1 MAIKK
6 TDEYL
11 GAAKKAAT
19 GSETLSNAQ
28 ASTYTYAPKKDNI
41 TQAVSPAVVQTSS
54 PAAAG
59 NAAPAAVTTAVTQ
72 APVRN
77 TAKSYSYSGVR
88 PEYTS
93 PYSTQIDQLLNAVMS
108 REDFSYD
115 LESDP
120 LYDQYRK
127 QYTREGDRAM
137 RDTMGNAAALTGGYG
152 SSYATTAGSQAY
164 DYYLSQ
170 LNDRIP
176 ELEQLAYQKYLQ
188 EGQDLYDQLAALQS
202 LEQDAYGKYRD
213 SVSDFESDRAFDY
226 GVYSDDL
233 AQQNWQT
240 TFDYQKAQD
249 ALAQQNWEREFAYQ
263 QEQDAL
269 AYALQLAKQQGK
281 VGDGGDPTSDPTIK
295 VTPPTYSAA
304 DEEGTHNAYYQIE
317 EAMHRMRDLEGASEN
332 EMAEEFVNILD
343 VYSRNGYSFDA
354 SDIVAQARKYGIYE
368 ELKKFL

>member
-11 GAAKKAAT
+11 KAAT
-19 GSETLSNAQ
+19 GSETLSNAR

-41 TQAVSPAVVQTSS
+41 TQVVSPAVVQTSS
-54 PAAAG
+54 PAAAS

-72 APVRN
+72 APVSN

-152 SSYATTAGSQAY
+152 SSYASTAGSQAY

-240 TFDYQKAQD
+240 SFDYQKAQD
-249 ALAQQNWEREFAYQ
+249 ALAQQNWEKEFAYQ

-269 AYALQLAKQQGK
+269 AYALKLAKQQSDLPRDPDPDPDPDPDGSAPSPVFIYNPTDSDYNSIVNTIRNAVQQNGATAGEVASYLMTQWSAGRLTDTQVTQLAKQFGA
-281 VGDGGDPTSDPTIK
+281 G
-295 VTPPTYSAA
+295 AA
-304 DEEGTHNAYYQIE
+304 MSEL
-317 EAMHRMRDLEGASEN
+317 LE
-332 EMAEEFVNILD
+332 
-343 VYSRNGYSFDA
+343 
-354 SDIVAQARKYGIYE
+354 
-368 ELKKFL
+368 

>member
-19 GSETLSNAQ
+19 GSETLSNAR
-28 ASTYTYAPKKDNI
+28 ASTNAGAGTAKKDNI
-41 TQAVSPAVVQTSS
+41 TQVVSPAVVQTSS

-72 APVRN
+72 APVSN

-120 LYDQYRK
+120 LYEQYRK
-127 QYTREGDRAM
+127 QYVREGDRAM

-152 SSYATTAGSQAY
+152 SSYASTAGSQAY

-176 ELEQLAYQKYLQ
+176 ELEQLAYSKYLQ
-188 EGQDLYDQLAALQS
+188 EGQDLYNQLAALQS

-240 TFDYQKAQD
+240 SFDYQKAQD

-269 AYALQLAKQQGK
+269 AYALKLAQQQSK
-281 VGDGGDPTSDPTIK
+281 VGDGGGDGPITKGDDDDSTPSPALAYNPTDSDYNSIVNTIRNA
-295 VTPPTYSAA
+295 VQLNGATAGEVASYLMTQWSAGRLTDTQLA
-304 DEEGTHNAYYQIE
+304 RLAKQFGAGAAVNEL
-317 EAMHRMRDLEGASEN
+317 LE
-332 EMAEEFVNILD
+332 
-343 VYSRNGYSFDA
+343 
-354 SDIVAQARKYGIYE
+354 
-368 ELKKFL
+368 